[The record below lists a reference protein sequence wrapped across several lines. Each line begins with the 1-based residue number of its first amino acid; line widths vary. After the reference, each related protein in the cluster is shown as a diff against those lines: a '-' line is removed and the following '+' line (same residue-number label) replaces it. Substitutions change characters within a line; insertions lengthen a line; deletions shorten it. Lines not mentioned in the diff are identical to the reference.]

1 MSVSSE
7 AVTNTIDEEANDV
20 GPQSITKLE
29 VSFKVIFYYVSM
41 SFCL

>member
-7 AVTNTIDEEANDV
+7 AVTNTIDEELNDL

-29 VSFKVIFYYVSM
+29 VSLGIP
-41 SFCL
+41 